1 MPGRWLSR
9 LTLSGVGTTQKR
21 ARDVGGARACLSGK
35 ASRTAATGRWLQQQ
49 QAVGTNGATTAAV
62 RWRSTTSAG
71 RNPRAIRPPNPR
83 RDARGDDEYRWM
95 HDIGSEEVLRH
106 LEHENRY
113 SAAYLRPLHRRA
125 SELFRRMVD
134 RQPEEEGGDSRS
146 VPERLGDFL
155 YYTRRDDG
163 KGFPIYVRRPVEGTL
178 DDEQV
183 VFDLNEVEERG
194 LGDIGCG
201 DRGGGGDSRD
211 EEGTSSYCGGE
222 EDEEELGA
230 ASSTPALGAM
240 KLSPDQR
247 MLACTLDMDGSDRFV
262 LAVFDLLG
270 GGRREDGDGGKRQGP
285 TVALLREDAMWDDV
299 IGVEWGSTWSP
310 QDLARDCGGGGG
322 GDDAGSGESGL
333 KECSLEYELFYTVP
347 DHLRRPWQV
356 RRVVIHRTTSS
367 AESAGRTDDA
377 CGGGGTGKGW
387 RVESAS
393 DRSVFEEKDDAFFV
407 DVGKTKD
414 HSFVVIN
421 VHSKT
426 TSEVYLLP
434 GSTSPKA
441 GRGSAAGVEGKA
453 ATAAADAA
461 AAAAAS
467 HEHECAGPT
476 LLRRRRQGVEYYVD
490 HSGDAFFI
498 VTNSPP
504 SKNGGV
510 EDRHGRSGTP
520 RSSAVDAGEYRLVR
534 VPLQQQQHPGRGG
547 RGGDASSC
555 SSSLEGVAD
564 VPWEA
569 VPCGRLPGTVQEM
582 DLFRDHC
589 VLYET
594 CPASGCP
601 RLRVVP
607 LAHSSPAPA
616 AGGDGRVPSPFV
628 VSPPNA
634 GGRCG
639 DSVGDSVGD
648 DESVSDSASDGG
660 SLCASGP
667 VEQGA
672 PAASAAAGGATAS
685 SAACTLRPGVN
696 SWFEARTARFSLS
709 SPTAPEDV
717 YDVCL
722 ESGRVELLRRTEVPG
737 SPRFDGRD
745 YSCYTTRVPS
755 HDREMVPLTIVHR
768 RGIEL
773 DGKNRLLLHGYG
785 SYGMSLPI
793 DYHPAQACMLERGWV
808 LAFAHVRGGGE
819 RGKAWHAGG
828 RGLDKWNSFW
838 DFEAC
843 AEHLVSGGFTSPSL
857 MGAQVNSAGGLL
869 AGVMANQRPGLFS
882 AMVMKA
888 PFLGVL
894 SAMRDSSLP
903 LTVHEFDEWGDPNSS
918 AEVESVIRSYCPYE
932 NVVEQEYP
940 ALLVTA
946 SLNDNRVNVW
956 DPAKWVSRV
965 RAANTGQS
973 PVLLRVSESDGHHGP
988 GNTLDGLKDS
998 ALEMAFLEKHLKVC

>member
-1 MPGRWLSR
+1 MSGRLLSR
-9 LTLSGVGTTQKR
+9 LTLSGVGATRKR
-21 ARDVGGARACLSGK
+21 ARDVGGRAR
-35 ASRTAATGRWLQQQ
+35 RTAATGRWLQQQQQQQQQQ

-62 RWRSTTSAG
+62 RRRSTASTG

-83 RDARGDDEYRWM
+83 RDAGGDDEYRWM

-113 SAAYLRPLHRRA
+113 SAANLRPLHRRA

-134 RQPEEEGGDSRS
+134 RQPEEEGGDNRS

-194 LGDIGCG
+194 LGNIGCG
-201 DRGGGGDSRD
+201 DHAGGGGGSRD
-211 EEGTSSYCGGE
+211 QEVASSYGGGE
-222 EDEEELGA
+222 EEEEDEIGT
-230 ASSTPALGAM
+230 ASPTPALGCM

-262 LAVFDLLG
+262 LVVFDLLG
-270 GGRREDGDGGKRQGP
+270 GGRKEDGDGGKRQGP
-285 TVALLREDAMWDDV
+285 TVVLLREDAMWDDV
-299 IGVEWGSTWSP
+299 VGVEWGSCWPP
-310 QDLARDCGGGGG
+310 QDLARNGGSSG
-322 GDDAGSGESGL
+322 GDGAAGGEDAV
-333 KECSLEYELFYTVP
+333 KDCSPEYELFYTVP

-356 RRVVIHRTTSS
+356 RRVVIHQRTS
-367 AESAGRTDDA
+367 AADSAGCTDDA
-377 CGGGGTGKGW
+377 CGNGGTAEGW
-387 RVESAS
+387 RVDSAS

-453 ATAAADAA
+453 ATAVADAA
-461 AAAAAS
+461 TATA
-467 HEHECAGPT
+467 HQHGCAGPT

-490 HSGDAFFI
+490 HSGDAFYL

-504 SKNGGV
+504 SRNGGV
-510 EDRHGRSGTP
+510 GDRQGQRETP
-520 RSSAVDAGEYRLVR
+520 TPSAAHAGEYRLVR
-534 VPLQQQQHPGRGG
+534 VPLQQQQLGPGG
-547 RGGDASSC
+547 RRGDAS

-569 VPCGRLPGTVQEM
+569 VPCGRHPGTVQEM

-607 LAHSSPAPA
+607 LAHHPPPAAA
-616 AGGDGRVPSPFV
+616 AGGDGPPSSPFV

-634 GGRCG
+634 GGHCG
-639 DSVGDSVGD
+639 DSVSD
-648 DESVSDSASDGG
+648 SVSDSASDGDRF
-660 SLCASGP
+660 SASGP

-672 PAASAAAGGATAS
+672 SAAAAAAGGATAS
-685 SAACTLRPGVN
+685 SVACTLRPGVN

-717 YDVCL
+717 FDVCL
-722 ESGRVELLRRTEVPG
+722 ESGKVELLRRTEVPG
-737 SPRFDGRD
+737 SPPFDGRD
-745 YSCYTTRVPS
+745 YSCYTTQVPS

-819 RGKAWHAGG
+819 RGKAWHAAG

-857 MGAQVNSAGGLL
+857 MGARVNSAGGLL
-869 AGVMANQRPGLFS
+869 AGVMVNQRPGLFS

-918 AEVESVIRSYCPYE
+918 AEVEAMIRSYCPYE

-965 RAANTGQS
+965 RAANTGKS

-998 ALEMAFLEKHLKVC
+998 ALELAFLEKHLKV

>member
-1 MPGRWLSR
+1 
-9 LTLSGVGTTQKR
+9 
-21 ARDVGGARACLSGK
+21 
-35 ASRTAATGRWLQQQ
+35 
-49 QAVGTNGATTAAV
+49 
-62 RWRSTTSAG
+62 
-71 RNPRAIRPPNPR
+71 
-83 RDARGDDEYRWM
+83 M
-95 HDIGSEEVLRH
+95 HHIDSEEVLRH

-163 KGFPIYVRRPVEGTL
+163 KGFPVYVRRPVEGTL

-201 DRGGGGDSRD
+201 DCGGGESRD
-211 EEGTSSYCGGE
+211 EEVSSYGGGE
-222 EDEEELGA
+222 EGEEFGT
-230 ASSTPALGAM
+230 ASPTPAVGSM

-247 MLACTLDMDGSDRFV
+247 MVACTLDMDGSDRFV

-270 GGRREDGDGGKRQGP
+270 GGKREDSDGGKRQGP

-299 IGVEWGSTWSP
+299 VGVEWGSTWSP
-310 QDLARDCGGGGG
+310 QDLARDGGG
-322 GDDAGSGESGL
+322 GDGEGSGEGGL
-333 KECSLEYELFYTVP
+333 KDCSLEYELFYTVP

-356 RRVVIHRTTSS
+356 RRVVIHRRTSS
-367 AESAGRTDDA
+367 PESAGRTDDA
-377 CGGGGTGKGW
+377 WGGGGTEEGW
-387 RVESAS
+387 RVDSAR
-393 DRSVFEEKDDAFFV
+393 DRAVFEEKDDAFFV

-426 TSEVYLLP
+426 TSEVYLLQ

-441 GRGSAAGVEGKA
+441 GRGGAAGVEGEA
-453 ATAAADAA
+453 AMTGADAAVAA
-461 AAAAAS
+461 AAA

-490 HSGDAFFI
+490 HSGDAFYI

-504 SKNGGV
+504 SKNVGV
-510 EDRHGRSGTP
+510 GDRHGRSGTP

-534 VPLQQQQHPGRGG
+534 VPLQQQQQQPGRGG
-547 RGGDASSC
+547 RRGDASSSS

-569 VPCGRLPGTVQEM
+569 VPCGRHPGTVQEM

-607 LAHSSPAPA
+607 LAHHPAAA
-616 AGGDGRVPSPFV
+616 AGGDGTLPSPFV

-634 GGRCG
+634 GGHCG

-648 DESVSDSASDGG
+648 DKSVSDSASDSG
-660 SLCASGP
+660 SLSASGT

-672 PAASAAAGGATAS
+672 SAASAAAGRAMVS

-755 HDREMVPLTIVHR
+755 HDREMVPLTVVHR

-773 DGKNRLLLHGYG
+773 VGKNKLLLHGYG

-857 MGAQVNSAGGLL
+857 MGARVNSAGGLL

-918 AEVESVIRSYCPYE
+918 AEVEAMIRSYCPYE

-998 ALEMAFLEKHLKVC
+998 ALEMAFLEKHLKDC